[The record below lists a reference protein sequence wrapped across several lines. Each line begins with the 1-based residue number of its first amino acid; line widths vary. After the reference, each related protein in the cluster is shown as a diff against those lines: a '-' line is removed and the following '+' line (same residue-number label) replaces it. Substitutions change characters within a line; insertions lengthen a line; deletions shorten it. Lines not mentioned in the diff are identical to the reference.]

1 MNETHDGLIKTQLSN
16 GLTVLVKEAHFA
28 PVASLW
34 IWYRVGSR
42 NEYTG
47 ITGISHWVEHML
59 FKGTAAFPRGAVD
72 KAVAREGGVFN
83 GMTWYDFTTYYATLP
98 ADRIELEAQIEADRM
113 VNACFDPQDV
123 ASERTVIIS
132 ERQGAEN
139 DPQFLLS
146 EEVLAAA
153 FRVHPYG
160 TGTIG
165 HMCDL
170 ETMTREQLYAHYRTY
185 YTPQNALVVAVG
197 DLTAQEMLRIVD
209 RHFEALPN
217 GPDVPAVNAVEPP
230 QKGERRV
237 VLEGDGTVAYFQTV
251 FRAPGVHDDDFFA
264 MIALDAIL
272 AGAGGMTMMGG
283 GLTNK
288 SSRLYRAL
296 VTTDLAVAVY
306 GSLVPT
312 IDPYVYSLS
321 AVVRPGHTLEEVEQ
335 ALDVELARIVAEP
348 VTGDELTKAL
358 KQAKAQFAYSSESVT
373 GQAFWMGFSELFAD
387 YTWFDTFIAR
397 LSAVTA
403 EDVQRAAQRYLQRS
417 NQTVGWYVPTD
428 DSK

>member
-1 MNETHDGLIKTQLSN
+1 MNETRDLIKTELSN

-28 PVASLW
+28 PVASFW

-59 FKGTAAFPRGAVD
+59 FKGTTEFPRGAVD
-72 KAVAREGGVFN
+72 KAIAREGGVFN

-98 ADRIELEAQIEADRM
+98 ADRIELEVQIEADRM
-113 VNACFDPQDV
+113 NNARFDPDDV

-139 DPQFLLS
+139 EPQFLLS

-160 TGTIG
+160 VGTIG

-170 ETMTREQLYAHYRTY
+170 ETMTREQLYTHYRTY
-185 YTPQNALVVAVG
+185 YAPQNALVVAVG
-197 DLTAQEMLRIVD
+197 DFEATDMLSIVE
-209 RHFEALPN
+209 RHFGEIPN
-217 GPDVPAVNAVEPP
+217 GPDIPPMNAVEPP
-230 QKGERRV
+230 QQGERRV
-237 VLEGDGTVAYFQTV
+237 VFEGEGRIAYFKTV
-251 FRAPGVHDDDFFA
+251 FRAPDVHDDDFFA
-264 MIALDAIL
+264 MVALDAIL
-272 AGAGGMTMMGG
+272 SGAGGLTLMGG

-296 VTTDLAVAVY
+296 VATDLAVAVS

-321 AVVRPGHTLEEVEQ
+321 VVVRPDHTLEEVEE
-335 ALDVELARIVAEP
+335 ALEVELARIAAEP
-348 VTGDELTKAL
+348 VTAEELNKAI

-373 GQAFWMGFSELFAD
+373 GQAFWVGFSEMFAD
-387 YTWFDTFIAR
+387 YTWFDAFIPN
-397 LSAVTA
+397 LSAVTV
-403 EDVQRAAQRYLQRS
+403 EDVQRAAQQYLKRS
-417 NQTVGWYVPTD
+417 NRTVGWYVPTND
-428 DSK
+428 LT